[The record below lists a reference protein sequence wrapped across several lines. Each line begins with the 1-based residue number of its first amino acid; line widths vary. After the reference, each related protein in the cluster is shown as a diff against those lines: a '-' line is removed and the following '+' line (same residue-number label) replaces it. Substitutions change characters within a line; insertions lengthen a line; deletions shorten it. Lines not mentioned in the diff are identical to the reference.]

1 MGDRVQL
8 GYDPKEPW
16 YVFPLEGQWLRKKM
30 VIYAIM
36 ALVMIAV
43 GAVLVALSGP
53 GILAA

>member
-36 ALVMIAV
+36 ALAMIAV

>member
-1 MGDRVQL
+1 MQL

-16 YVFPLEGQWLRKKM
+16 YVFPLEGRWLRKKM

-53 GILAA
+53 HILAA

>member
-1 MGDRVQL
+1 MGDRVAL

-16 YVFPLEGQWLRKKM
+16 YVFPLEGRWLRKKM

>member
-16 YVFPLEGQWLRKKM
+16 YVFPLEGRWLRKKM